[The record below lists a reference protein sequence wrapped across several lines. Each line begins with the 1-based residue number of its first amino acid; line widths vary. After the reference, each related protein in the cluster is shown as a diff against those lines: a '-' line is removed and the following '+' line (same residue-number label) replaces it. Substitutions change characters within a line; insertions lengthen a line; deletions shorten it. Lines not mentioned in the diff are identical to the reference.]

1 MDMDSGPLTADGVDF
16 SNVTQAMD
24 FLDDLLDD
32 SDFQP
37 VDSAIARAFWYGI
50 IIVIGI
56 AALANA
62 YNVFITRARYS
73 VFCYLSE

>member
-1 MDMDSGPLTADGVDF
+1 MDMDMDSGPLTADGVDF

-37 VDSAIARAFWYGI
+37 VDAAVARAFWYGI
-50 IIVIGI
+50 VIVIAT
-56 AALANA
+56 AALINV
-62 YNVFITRARYS
+62 YNISITRVR
-73 VFCYLSE
+73 